1 MNCLYILVAPSAVG
15 KSALLHKLKHERD
28 VNGRPFWQA
37 INKYSTRD
45 CRGVD
50 GETGIEDDVVNIDDK
65 TEELIIAR
73 REFDQIKQQDL
84 SSVEAQIDYKTKLDI
99 LTSERFR
106 YIEEYCKDT
115 GDEKKGI
122 VYHLNTNLYAFNFQE
137 IITCLKSNN
146 GVIICSDFDTIRML
160 KSNPDFGEC
169 VRIVYIASSMDEQ
182 VLLKRYKNRVGSEEQ
197 NFSVSQE
204 KLNLIEGYI
213 NLILSAAR
221 IGHYEKIE
229 QTVPLLNETWNSMLK
244 YYSTICN
251 RKEKIRLLFNQY
263 IENISIIDHV
273 VLNFYDLEYM
283 YEQMRQVIK
292 HNNGITSRA
301 MKVKY
306 PIFMVCAAPSS
317 GKGTLMEIVSDLG
330 KVNGNLVQ
338 IKKYAKRAAN
348 QLTDRRDGMIPIGAD
363 GKFEERIPKEF
374 IWKWTGHKNSSASQ
388 ISTEKEYAVD
398 LNEIRSNVR
407 AKKCQIFIS
416 NFGEIERARALFP
429 DNIVV
434 LYLHATHDTET
445 RKHIERKR
453 QLESRKNIQKSLPHG
468 EELSD
473 SEITALFN
481 ESSNYEMYR
490 RRVDADLAEI
500 KDTHYQYIEHISQV
514 DYVLLNTGTQ
524 DDLILQMLKILK
536 NYII

>member
-15 KSALLHKLKHERD
+15 KSALLHKLKHEISAD
-28 VNGRPFWQA
+28 GRPFWQA

-45 CRGVD
+45 CRGID
-50 GETGIEDDVVNIDDK
+50 AETGIEDDVVNIDDRSND
-65 TEELIIAR
+65 LINAR
-73 REFDQIKQQDL
+73 RDFEQIKQQDL
-84 SSVEAQIDYKTKLDI
+84 SSVEAQIDYKTKLDLLI
-99 LTSERFR
+99 SKRFQ
-106 YIEEYCKDT
+106 YIEEYCRDT
-115 GDEKKGI
+115 GDERKGI

-137 IITCLKSNN
+137 IITCLQSNN

-160 KSNPDFGEC
+160 KNNPVFGEFIR
-169 VRIVYIASSMDEQ
+169 VVYIASSMDEQ

-197 NFSVSQE
+197 NFSISQD
-204 KLNLIEGYI
+204 KLNLIENYI

-263 IENISIIDHV
+263 IENISVIDHV
-273 VLNFYDLEYM
+273 ILNFYDLEYM
-283 YEQMRQVIK
+283 YEQMRQVISQK
-292 HNNGITSRA
+292 DGISSTIA
-301 MKVKY
+301 KVKC

-348 QLTDRRDGMIPIGAD
+348 PLTDRRDGMIPIGAD
-363 GKFEERIPKEF
+363 GKFEDYIKEEF
-374 IWKWTGHKNSSASQ
+374 IWKWTGHKKTSKTQ
-388 ISTEKEYAVD
+388 VSTEKEYAVD
-398 LNEIRSNVR
+398 LNEIRSNMY
-407 AKKCQIFIS
+407 ANKCQIFIS
-416 NFGEIERARALFP
+416 NFDEIEKARTLFP
-429 DNIVV
+429 NNLVV

-453 QLESRKNIQKSLPHG
+453 QMEIRKSIQHKLPHG
-468 EELSD
+468 SELSD
-473 SEITALFN
+473 NEITVIFN
-481 ESSNYEMYR
+481 EPSNYEMYKK
-490 RRVDADLAEI
+490 RVEADLSEI
-500 KDTHYQYIEHISQV
+500 KSTHYQYIKHIAQV

-524 DDLILQMLKILK
+524 DDLISQMLKILK
-536 NYII
+536 NYTF